1 MGESAKRSEI
11 TTQKGVFG
19 MEESVTGLDQMSTEL
34 QMGLLLVLAVAMV
47 LFYSASKKFM
57 RYFKAQKNK
66 AD

>member
-1 MGESAKRSEI
+1 
-11 TTQKGVFG
+11 

-34 QMGLLLVLAVAMV
+34 QMGLLLVLVVAMV